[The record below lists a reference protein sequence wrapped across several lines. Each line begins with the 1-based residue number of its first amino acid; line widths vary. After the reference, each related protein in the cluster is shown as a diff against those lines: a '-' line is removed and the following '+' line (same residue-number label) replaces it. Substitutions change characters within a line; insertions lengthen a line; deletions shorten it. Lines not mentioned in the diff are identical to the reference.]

1 LDSEALRIPATAYA
15 QTLPASLLMKFR
27 LLIILTLLTIP
38 SVGQD
43 IEKIIFTSQQGDE
56 PPTKQ
61 GRPKYKIEFV
71 KQVSGDL
78 VTSDY
83 YENKKKR
90 KLRTKTV
97 LDKERIE
104 SVVKWQTTDKRIFT
118 QSDLEF
124 DVMTL
129 KTEAKKNGL
138 YFEIPT
144 DFFVKV
150 DSFQFCQTYKMT
162 KTISTGGET
171 ITVTWINN
179 LGQRSEFI
187 FDSNDIGVGKFNMKD
202 YLFCYTLLRDKIP
215 NEIPYHDFFSRDK
228 LTDILV
234 NYQKTV
240 ECEGYYFKEYTDRN
254 PNLTPQERRTKKG
267 WDFVEYM
274 KQRTI
279 NK

>member
-1 LDSEALRIPATAYA
+1 
-15 QTLPASLLMKFR
+15 M
-27 LLIILTLLTIP
+27 TLLTIP